1 MNKQIATHFI
11 TKIAPSKDYRN
22 PSPVKKM
29 DLLLPDFR
37 GKLERAIKKFNEKYP
52 DVEVLIY
59 ETYRSNIL
67 QQKYFKAGVSK
78 IRQNGMHHFGIAADC
93 AFRINGKFSYSGDYK
108 HLHKCFRDEG
118 LVRLSWEEAHI
129 QLIPVSAQGQLR
141 NEVNKEIKK
150 FQKENGLTPDG
161 IIGIKTL
168 SKLSEVY
175 QQ

>member
-1 MNKQIATHFI
+1 MNKQIATHYI
-11 TKIAPSKDYRN
+11 SKIAPSKDFRN
-22 PSPVKKM
+22 PAPVKNM
-29 DLLLPDFR
+29 NLLFKPFR
-37 GKLERAIKKFNEKYP
+37 EKLESAIKKFNEKYP
-52 DVEVLIY
+52 GVEVLIY

-67 QQKYFKAGVSK
+67 QQKYFTAGVSR

-108 HLHKCFRDEG
+108 HLHKCFKDEG

-129 QLIPVSAQGQLR
+129 QLIPVSSQEQLR

-150 FQKENGLTPDG
+150 FQTENGLTVDG

-168 SKLSEVY
+168 GKLSEVY
-175 QQ
+175 PQ